1 MTINKEVNGSKLNIA
16 LVGRLDTTTSPEL
29 EKELKTS
36 LDGIQELVL
45 DFAQLE
51 YISSAGLRV
60 LLATQKIMNKQGS
73 MTVCN
78 VNETVMEVFEVT
90 GFVDLL
96 TIV

>member
-29 EKELKTS
+29 EKELKAS
-36 LDGIQELVL
+36 MDDIQELVFDL
-45 DFAQLE
+45 TQLE

-60 LLATQKIMNKQGS
+60 LLAAQKTMNRQGS
-73 MTVCN
+73 MIACN

>member
-16 LVGRLDTTTSPEL
+16 LVGRLDTTTSPKL
-29 EKELKTS
+29 EKELKAS
-36 LDGIQELVL
+36 MDDIQELVF
-45 DFAQLE
+45 DFTQLE

-60 LLATQKIMNKQGS
+60 VLAAQKTMNRQGS
-73 MTVCN
+73 MIVCN

-90 GFVDLL
+90 GFVDLI

>member
-1 MTINKEVNGSKLNIA
+1 MTINKEVNGSKLNIT
-16 LVGRLDTTTSPEL
+16 LVGRLDTITSPEL
-29 EKELKTS
+29 EKELKAS
-36 LDGIQELVL
+36 LTDIQELVF
-45 DFAQLE
+45 DFTQLE